1 MRLESDIP
9 EYVEFL
15 KDGGHSNDQKVVFYW
30 GVFLAISKTLL
41 RVLKDPVLV
50 ESCGRNHFQTLLLLC
65 CV

>member
-9 EYVEFL
+9 EYFEFL

-30 GVFLAISKTLL
+30 GVFLVISKTLL
-41 RVLKDPVLV
+41 HVLMDPVL